1 MTGAD
6 WRWVKMISVEGIE
19 YDYTNM
25 YRIYIDGRIE
35 GVKRKGCRKNI
46 FLKEFTDK
54 KGYKHI
60 QLRKDNKKKSYLIH
74 RLVAIHF
81 IPNPHKFLEVD
92 HKNQEKDDNS
102 IDNLRWCSRATNM
115 RNLTRKRPKNDLP
128 RGVRLTP
135 SGKYQAIIRINGKD
149 KYLGQYEAK
158 EEASRIY
165 KEALSE
171 QMHNELNPNRHL

>member
-46 FLKEFTDK
+46 FLKGSANN
-54 KGYKHI
+54 KGYKRI
-60 QLRKDNKKKSYLIH
+60 SLYKDGKAKTYLIH
-74 RLVAIHF
+74 RLVACHF
-81 IPNPHKFLEVD
+81 IPNPHNFPVID
-92 HKNQEKDDNS
+92 HKNQEKVDNS
-102 IDNLRWCSRATNM
+102 ISNLRWCTHSTNH
-115 RNLTRKRPKNDLP
+115 RNRTQKRPNDLP
-128 RGVRLTP
+128 RGVGITS
-135 SGKYQAIIRINGKD
+135 SGKYKALISINGKD
-149 KYLGQYEAK
+149 KYLGCYDTK

-165 KEALSE
+165 EEALSE
-171 QMHNELNPNRHL
+171 RMHNELNPTKVT